1 MRRVETT
8 INIHKEGRTGHNGRR
23 YVHHSVKKMLDS
35 AATQEGLRLGEL
47 FGYFGHSARSLSGKM
62 KPGEQEVVML
72 DGKPVIMQNI
82 PSNRTVA
89 IALDDDGTLHH
100 TQEILDTPS
109 GAIVCSML
117 DSNAGGWSWAVT
129 GPSNYTGDHPQVM
142 YGFDYVAQP
151 NFVPLARQ
159 GAMLDSA
166 GETMIAQLGMDRE
179 VYSAMLDSWVQVSAV
194 RRIEEANLYDVM
206 MLDGMLFEQ
215 SQKSAQLTQDLEAAR
230 EEAKAATQQR
240 QQVMM
245 DALEAYPVMLT
256 KDQRLAI
263 SSMATPDDARIF
275 RQFLDSL
282 SRSDLGS
289 LPLGSKR
296 EPLSVP
302 AHGQTPQVQGAV
314 DFGHQIRLR

>member
-1 MRRVETT
+1 MRRVDTS

-47 FGYFGHSARSLSGKM
+47 YGYFGHSARALSGKM

-72 DGKPVIMQNI
+72 DGKPVIMQNV
-82 PSNRTVA
+82 PSNRLVA
-89 IALDDDGTLHH
+89 ISLDDDGTLHH

-109 GAIVCSML
+109 GAIVSSML

-142 YGFDYVAQP
+142 YGFDYVAEP
-151 NFVPLARQ
+151 NFIPLVRQ

-166 GETMIAQLGMDRE
+166 GEAVIAQLGMDRE
-179 VYSAMLDSWVQVSAV
+179 AYCAMLDSWVQVSAA
-194 RRIEEANLYDVM
+194 RRIEEASLYDVM
-206 MLDGMLFEQ
+206 MLDGMLAEQ
-215 SQKSAQLTQDLEAAR
+215 RQHSTKLAQDLEAAR
-230 EEAKAATQQR
+230 ADAKAAIAHR
-240 QQVMM
+240 QQVML

-256 KDQRLAI
+256 KEQRTSIAA
-263 SSMATPDDARIF
+263 MATPDDAKVL

-282 SRSDLGS
+282 ARTDLGT
-289 LPLGSKR
+289 LPLGKR
-296 EPLSVP
+296 ESVSVP
-302 AHGQTPQVQGAV
+302 VHGRPAEVHGAV
-314 DFGHQIRLR
+314 DFGFELRLR

>member
-1 MRRVETT
+1 MRRVETS
-8 INIHKEGRTGHNGRR
+8 ININKEGRSGHNRRR

-47 FGYFGHSARSLSGKM
+47 FGYFGHTARSLSGKM
-62 KPGEQEVVML
+62 KPAEQEVVML
-72 DGKPVIMQNI
+72 DGKPVIMQNV
-82 PSNRTVA
+82 PSNRLVA
-89 IALDDDGTLHH
+89 ISLDDDGTLHH

-142 YGFDYVAQP
+142 YGFDYVTKP

-166 GETMIAQLGMDRE
+166 GEAMIAALGMDRDAY
-179 VYSAMLDSWVQVSAV
+179 VAMLDSWVQVSAA
-194 RRIEEANLYDVM
+194 RRIEEASLYDVM
-206 MLDGMLFEQ
+206 MLDGMLSEQ
-215 SQKSAQLTQDLEAAR
+215 RQHSAKLAQDLEASR
-230 EEAKAATQQR
+230 EEAKAAALQR
-240 QQVMM
+240 EQVMM

-256 KDQRLAI
+256 KDQRRAI
-263 SSMATPDDARIF
+263 ATMATPDDALIL

-289 LPLGSKR
+289 LPLGKR
-296 EPLSVP
+296 DPVSVP
-302 AHGQTPQVQGAV
+302 KHGRPPVVPGAI
-314 DFGHQIRLR
+314 DFGHELRLR

>member
-1 MRRVETT
+1 MRRVETS
-8 INIHKEGRTGHNGRR
+8 INIHKEGRSGHNGRR

-47 FGYFGHSARSLSGKM
+47 FGYFGHTARSLSGKM
-62 KPGEQEVVML
+62 KPAEQEVVML
-72 DGKPVIMQNI
+72 DGKPVIMQNV
-82 PSNRTVA
+82 PSNRLVA
-89 IALDDDGTLHH
+89 ISLDDDGTLHH

-166 GETMIAQLGMDRE
+166 GEAMIAELGMDRDAY
-179 VYSAMLDSWVQVSAV
+179 VAMLDSWVQVSAA
-194 RRIEEANLYDVM
+194 RRIEEASLYDVM
-206 MLDGMLFEQ
+206 MLDGMLSEQ
-215 SQKSAQLTQDLEAAR
+215 RQHSAKLAQDLEASR
-230 EEAKAATQQR
+230 EEAKAAALQR
-240 QQVMM
+240 EQVMM

-256 KDQRLAI
+256 KDQRRAI
-263 SSMATPDDARIF
+263 ATMATPDDARIL

-289 LPLGSKR
+289 LPLGKR
-296 EPLSVP
+296 DPVSVP
-302 AHGQTPQVQGAV
+302 QHGRPPVVPGAI
-314 DFGHQIRLR
+314 DFGHELRLR